1 MIRKLQLRFII
12 IATAAML
19 FVLAALTGLV
29 NSSNYQNAVRNVY
42 QYCDFIA
49 KNGGVLPTEANENSS
64 GSEEPDFTAEDTYRL
79 RYFTVFLDDN
89 GNVLKTNL
97 KRIAAVKESDISS
110 FVNNAL
116 RRNNEN
122 GHFSYKNSEYAF
134 SAPGADKGMPKL
146 IVFMDCTNEILYAA
160 NFRVNSLFFGLTLL
174 LFFVVVVS
182 FYSKR
187 AMQPIIK
194 NMESQKQFITN
205 ASHELKT
212 PLAVI
217 SANAEVLE
225 MTNGES
231 EWTKSIRNQVNRLNS
246 LIANL
251 ITLSKLGET
260 DKKDLYDVDVSSVI
274 KACCEDYKTV
284 FEQKGLSFDYSVS
297 ENIHALATKEG
308 VGEIANI
315 LLDNA
320 SKYCDDGGR
329 VSLRL
334 SHKSS
339 SKGVRLS
346 VSNTY
351 KDGKDTDYTR
361 FFERFYREDTSHN
374 SENAGYGIGL
384 SMAQGIVQ
392 DYRGRISVSFKDEDI
407 IFTVTLP

>member
-1 MIRKLQLRFII
+1 
-12 IATAAML
+12 
-19 FVLAALTGLV
+19 
-29 NSSNYQNAVRNVY
+29 
-42 QYCDFIA
+42 
-49 KNGGVLPTEANENSS
+49 
-64 GSEEPDFTAEDTYRL
+64 
-79 RYFTVFLDDN
+79 
-89 GNVLKTNL
+89 
-97 KRIAAVKESDISS
+97 
-110 FVNNAL
+110 
-116 RRNNEN
+116 
-122 GHFSYKNSEYAF
+122 
-134 SAPGADKGMPKL
+134 
-146 IVFMDCTNEILYAA
+146 MDCTNEILYAA

-374 SENAGYGIGL
+374 SENTGYGIGL